1 MHFGSCIYSG
11 EECEYGCYC
20 YGCPYYERTY
30 GEYEPCE
37 LQKLKDD
44 NARMSDSM
52 EKGKKAIASADA
64 ISNQA
69 GVGDMLLALL
79 ECIKAS
85 LAIQLVELSIRMNLD
100 EAEISAQK
108 GS

>member
-1 MHFGSCIYSG
+1 MIMP
-11 EECEYGCYC
+11 GCLI
-20 YGCPYYERTY
+20 G
-30 GEYEPCE
+30 
-37 LQKLKDD
+37 
-44 NARMSDSM
+44 M

-69 GVGDMLLALL
+69 GVAQGVGDMLLALL